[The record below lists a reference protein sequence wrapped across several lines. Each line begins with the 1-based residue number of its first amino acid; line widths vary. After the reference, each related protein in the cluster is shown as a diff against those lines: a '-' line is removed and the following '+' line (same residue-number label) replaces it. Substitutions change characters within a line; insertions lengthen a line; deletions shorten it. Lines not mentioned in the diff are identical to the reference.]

1 MQPFLEC
8 SHLAKSYSE
17 FSGHGPHH
25 RKLVLKDVSF
35 SLERGSVT
43 GLIGMSGE
51 GKSTLSR
58 ILLGLENPD
67 SGTVLIEGENLN
79 QWRAG
84 HKGEMSVVFQNY
96 TDSVNQYLTIE
107 QILLD
112 PCVALNKKLPDPKR
126 MLESVGLTSELL
138 KKRPYELSGGQLQRV
153 CIARAMSIHPKF
165 VIFDEAISSLDAAVQ
180 FEILELL
187 QTLRTPDSVWLFI
200 THDIEAGAFLCDK
213 LLFMNGGIIA
223 ETLPS
228 DNLSSAK
235 TKDVRELLSHF
246 L

>member
-138 KKRPYELSGGQLQRV
+138 KKRPYELSGRQLQRV

>member
-35 SLERGSVT
+35 YLERGSVT

-138 KKRPYELSGGQLQRV
+138 KKRPYELSGRQLQRV
-153 CIARAMSIHPKF
+153 CIARAMSIQPKF

>member
-43 GLIGMSGE
+43 GLIGMWGE

>member
-25 RKLVLKDVSF
+25 RKLVLKDDSF

-51 GKSTLSR
+51 GKSTLSQ

>member
-51 GKSTLSR
+51 GKSTLSQ

>member
-17 FSGHGPHH
+17 FFGHGPHH

>member
-79 QWRAG
+79 QWRAD

>member
-79 QWRAG
+79 QWRAS

>member
-58 ILLGLENPD
+58 IFLGLENPD

-138 KKRPYELSGGQLQRV
+138 KKRPYELSGRQLQRV

>member
-138 KKRPYELSGGQLQRV
+138 KKRPYELSGRQFQRV

>member
-138 KKRPYELSGGQLQRV
+138 KKRPYELSGRQLQRV

-180 FEILELL
+180 FEIMELL

>member
-153 CIARAMSIHPKF
+153 CIARAM
-165 VIFDEAISSLDAAVQ
+165 
-180 FEILELL
+180 
-187 QTLRTPDSVWLFI
+187 
-200 THDIEAGAFLCDK
+200 
-213 LLFMNGGIIA
+213 
-223 ETLPS
+223 
-228 DNLSSAK
+228 
-235 TKDVRELLSHF
+235 
-246 L
+246 

>member
-112 PCVALNKKLPDPKR
+112 PCAALNKKLPDPKR

>member
-96 TDSVNQYLTIE
+96 TDSVNQYLAIE

>member
-126 MLESVGLTSELL
+126 MLKSVGLTSELL
-138 KKRPYELSGGQLQRV
+138 KKRPYELSGRQLQRV

>member
-35 SLERGSVT
+35 SLGRGSVT

>member
-35 SLERGSVT
+35 YLERGSVT

-138 KKRPYELSGGQLQRV
+138 KKRPYELSGRQLQRV

>member
-8 SHLAKSYSE
+8 SHVAKSYSE
-17 FSGHGPHH
+17 FSGHGPQH

-67 SGTVLIEGENLN
+67 SGTVLIDGEDLN
-79 QWRAG
+79 QWRAA
-84 HKGEMSVVFQNY
+84 HRGEMSVVFQNY

-112 PCVALNKKLPDPKR
+112 PCAALNRKLPEPRR
-126 MLESVGLTSELL
+126 MLESVGLTAELL
-138 KKRPYELSGGQLQRV
+138 KKRPFELSGGQLQRV
-153 CIARAMSIHPKF
+153 CIARAMSIRPKI
-165 VIFDEAISSLDAAVQ
+165 VIFDEALSSLDAAVQ

-200 THDIEAGAFLCDK
+200 SHDIEAGAFLCDD
-213 LLFMNGGIIA
+213 LMFLSGGKIV

-228 DNLSSAK
+228 NHLEKAK
-235 TKDVRELLSHF
+235 TKEVKALLSHI